1 MTNTDLQL
9 IKTFTSTVEKRD
21 TAGKF
26 GYQKD
31 TVSAIIRGDRRITD
45 DNKAMMAA
53 LLRLAKKNSKKQPSK

>member
-9 IKTFTSTVEKRD
+9 IKTFTSTDEKRD
-21 TAGKF
+21 IAGKF

-45 DNKAMMAA
+45 DNKPMMSA
-53 LLRLAKKNSKKQPSK
+53 LLRLAKRNNKKQPTK